1 MKSRNCHTH
10 KKSVEKG
17 LSIYKTG
24 RSKFWQARL
33 WDRRSDKYVTKTT
46 GEVDRHEA
54 ILTARKWK
62 DAYLQKA
69 VSHLISNATSED
81 AFEYYARMIP
91 AHAKDDWVILRRP
104 NDGILA
110 YFGDYNVAFI
120 TTGSIRTYLEV
131 LDANRPAPLSNS
143 TLKKHVIIV
152 RKALRFAREDG
163 KILSIP
169 ESPKLKACKNR
180 PRPGFEPDDFH
191 IFYQYLINQ
200 RDAGNL
206 TNEFIR
212 ITSFIIFTFVRPT
225 VNELMGIRVKD
236 VTIRQGDKEEYLEV
250 KVSGKTGFRIAAS
263 MPNATNRF
271 KKQVEQN
278 NLSSNDYLWYPKIQN
293 RETAYR
299 KFSQKFTN
307 ALKESEFQITP
318 DGQKRTAYSL
328 RHFALTARLQSSGGK
343 VNIFALAKNAGTSVQ
358 MLEQHY
364 IKYLTPSKK
373 IVANL
378 QYIDD

>member
-54 ILTARKWK
+54 TLTARKWK
-62 DAYLQKA
+62 DAYLQNA
-69 VSHLISNATSED
+69 VSHLIYNATSED

-131 LDANRPAPLSNS
+131 LDANRSAPLSNS

-152 RKALRFAREDG
+152 RKALRFARKDG

-307 ALKESEFQITP
+307 ALKDSEFQITP